1 MLIDFKTKIEDVQLH
16 LLSLIQATDLVIGH
30 SLENDLKALRIIHHN
45 VVDTSVIF
53 RGGSGRKYGLF
64 FHNKLFVFVKI

>member
-1 MLIDFKTKIEDVQLH
+1 MLIDVKTKIEDVQLH